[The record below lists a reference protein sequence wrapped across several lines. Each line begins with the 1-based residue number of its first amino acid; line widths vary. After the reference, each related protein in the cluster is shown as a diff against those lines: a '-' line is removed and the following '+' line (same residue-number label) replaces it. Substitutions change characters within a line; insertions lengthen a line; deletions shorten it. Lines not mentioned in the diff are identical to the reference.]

1 MNVCGA
7 QTLRA
12 ALFILGAHMGKKI
25 RIPVKLKLGYG
36 IGALSYAIPFQ
47 IISGFFLFYANS
59 VLGISGTLSGT
70 IIAVSI
76 FWDAFTD
83 PIMGYISDK
92 TSPKVLFG
100 RRLFYVFIGAIGL
113 AISNF
118 FLWSIDVKLPGLAK
132 AVILGLMLILVKTF
146 STIFTTPYLALGAE
160 LSNDYDERTSVQSFR
175 TAFYFLGFMFP
186 VIVGLGIFKVTDN
199 TENFSLFALTTSI
212 IIIVCAAISI
222 AVSRRKSLFPSA
234 KKTRRSGFIGLLK
247 ESGIAL
253 KCNDF
258 RNISITLLF
267 VNMAMGVVSAA
278 GLHTFSFTF
287 YLGDREKM
295 IVLGSLFAMAL
306 IAQPIWVIIARRFE
320 KKIALKACLFIN
332 LGVAIAFLIYV
343 LNNVWVSENYLAIV
357 PLSVVM
363 GFSIGGSIALPY
375 SMISDTVDK
384 DAYNTGVRKEGVFY
398 GFATFMYKLSQAIAI
413 FSIGA
418 LLDIIKFN
426 ADIVQDNSVYVKLGL
441 IMPVGFIIC
450 FLGALYFTIKYTL
463 NKKKVAE
470 FQQNQPKSDL

>member
-1 MNVCGA
+1 MN
-7 QTLRA
+7 T
-12 ALFILGAHMGKKI
+12 KI
-25 RIPVKLKLGYG
+25 KIPVKLKLGYG
-36 IGALSYAIPFQ
+36 VGALSYGIPFQ

-59 VLGISGTLSGT
+59 VLGISGTLAGT
-70 IIAVSI
+70 IFAISI

-113 AISNF
+113 AVSNY
-118 FLWSIDVKLPGLAK
+118 FLWSIDVKLPGFAK
-132 AVILGLMLILVKTF
+132 AAILGLMLILVKTF

-175 TAFYFLGFMFP
+175 TAFFFLGFMFP
-186 VIVGLGIFKVTDN
+186 VIVGLGVFEVRDN
-199 TENFSLFALTTSI
+199 PENFSVFALTTSI
-212 IIIVCAAISI
+212 IILICSVFSI
-222 AVSRRKSLFPSA
+222 ASTRNKSLFPSS
-234 KKTRRSGFIGLLK
+234 KKIRKTSFIGLLK

-258 RNISITLLF
+258 RNISLSLLF

-278 GLHTFSFTF
+278 GIYTFSFTF
-287 YLGDREKM
+287 YLEDRELM
-295 IVLGSLFAMAL
+295 VVLGSLFIMAL
-306 IAQPIWVIIARRFE
+306 IAQPIWVFIAKRFE
-320 KKIALKACLFIN
+320 KKASLKACLFIN

-343 LNNVWVSENYLAIV
+343 LNNEWVSENYLIIL
-357 PLSVVM
+357 PLSIIM
-363 GFSIGGSIALPY
+363 GISIGGSIALPY

-398 GFATFMYKLSQAIAI
+398 GFATFMYKLSQAVAI
-413 FSIGA
+413 FTVGA

-426 ADIVQDNSVYVKLGL
+426 SDIVQPNSVYVKLGL
-441 IMPVGFIIC
+441 ILPIGFIIC
-450 FLGALYFTIKYTL
+450 FLGALYFTIKYSL
-463 NKKKVAE
+463 DKSKVAK
-470 FQQNQPKSDL
+470 FQQNK